1 MSSFRCSLAILWSLL
16 AGLPA
21 FASQTIISVA
31 DHGAVPDSGQD
42 ATVPFRQAI
51 AAAKVAVKPVKLVIP
66 AGRYDFDLAS
76 ATVRDCY
83 TANSTE
89 TGAPQRHI
97 ALDFTEI
104 DDLTLDGPG
113 ATLMMRGQMT
123 MLVAERCHG
132 FTVRG
137 VEFDFERPTF
147 SEMTAEEK
155 DSSYWIGRAH
165 PDSDYQ
171 IVNGN
176 SLRWIGPGMN
186 TGYDQIQRYDPA
198 TRTVVRNNADPIGS
212 PTAITD
218 LGGGRLRFDGGNLG
232 NVVTGITYQF
242 RVARRNEVGMWF
254 NRCSDV
260 VMEDVSVRAM
270 HGFGILSQFTENM
283 TCSRLTVAPEP
294 GSGRTCASP
303 ADILHFANCKGT
315 IRVLDSTLTASH
327 DDALNVHGT
336 HLRIMAQP
344 AARQFRVRFMHHQSW
359 GFQAY
364 IPGDEIEF
372 VRKATLL
379 PFGTA
384 VVTEVTMT
392 SDPYEQL
399 ITIDRDPPS
408 GIILNSDAVEN
419 VTWTPAFEMI
429 NCDVAQIPTRGILLT
444 TRRPILI
451 QGNRFFRTQMHAVLI
466 EDDAAGWYESG
477 PVHDLTIRGNSFFE
491 CAERVIHINPENTTH
506 GGPVHKNITIED
518 NVFTLS
524 GNGAAYAKSTDD
536 LAITA
541 NLFRMR
547 NGTTPAAS
555 SLVSTSNTTNVAIT
569 GNTVVSATAPALAV
583 TDGGFE
589 APTTPWFVAP
599 VAAARV
605 IDSGDASA
613 GKVAE
618 LDAGSAV
625 YQEVGS
631 YDPSQGSHL
640 RWSFNQLA
648 IGGGGA
654 PVTISFHAWDGRFF
668 GAAGTDLVN
677 PPSFD
682 TRTLPAW
689 SGASLSRSGYVDLS
703 GMPAGTQVWMRIAP
717 NKGTVRLD
725 SVALTSSTPPDSS
738 RYGGWAAL
746 AGLDG
751 SATDPEGDPDQDQ
764 LPNLI
769 EYLLENT
776 DPLRADGAAL
786 QALLKE
792 EDGLPIYRYHPRSTA
807 DAVLVVE
814 YQKGSLTADGWQPV
828 QDGVDGLVIHQEV
841 DGSKWVEVVDTLAG
855 QLFIRL
861 RAGLLP
867 SPPPLVTNGSFESP
881 DRTGQNPA
889 YSSGSPDGWTF
900 TSGVNGGVEEI
911 RDNRF
916 GTSGLEGTRLD
927 ALGGDGDQVGYI
939 NIGNS
944 GNGSATSATV
954 GPIVANTTYTLRI
967 RFGQRATG
975 DRHPDGSFGLTANG
989 TPLGTF
995 TTISSASLPTGFT
1008 EKTYTWISP
1017 GIGDTMIGQPLQIR
1031 MNFSHSPAAGWQQAQ
1046 FDRVRLTT
1054 D

>member
-1 MSSFRCSLAILWSLL
+1 MFSLRRSLALLWFSL

-21 FASQTIISVA
+21 LAAQTTISVA
-31 DHGAVPDSGQD
+31 DHGAVPNSGQD
-42 ATVPFRQAI
+42 ATMAFRQAI
-51 AAAKVAVKPVKLVIP
+51 AAAKVAPKPVKVVIP
-66 AGRYDFDLAS
+66 PGRYDFDLAS

-89 TGAPQRHI
+89 TGSPQRHI
-97 ALDFTEI
+97 ALDFTDI
-104 DDLTLDGPG
+104 DDLTLEGPG

-132 FTVRG
+132 FTIRG

-147 SEMTAEEK
+147 SEVTAEEK
-155 DSSYWIGRAH
+155 GSNYWIGRVHA
-165 PDSDYQ
+165 DSDYQ

-176 SLRWIGPGMN
+176 SLRWIGPGMG
-186 TGYDQIQRYDPA
+186 TGYDQIQRFDPA

-218 LGGGRLRFDGGNLG
+218 LGDGRLRFDGGNLG

-242 RVARRNEVGMWF
+242 RLARRNEVGMWF
-254 NRCSDV
+254 NRSSDV
-260 VMEDVSVRAM
+260 VMEDVAVRAM
-270 HGFGILSQFTENM
+270 HGFGLLAQFTENV
-283 TCSRLTVAPEP
+283 TYSRLTVAPRL

-315 IRVLDSTLTASH
+315 VRVLDSTLTASH

-336 HLRIMAQP
+336 HLRIMTQP
-344 AARQFRVRFMHHQSW
+344 AARQFRVRFMHAQSW

-364 IPGDEIEF
+364 VPGDEIEF
-372 VRKATLL
+372 VHKNTLL

-384 VVTEVTMT
+384 VVTDVAMT

-399 ITIDRDPPS
+399 ITIDRDPPA

-419 VTWTPAFEMI
+419 VTWTPSFEMI

-444 TRRPILI
+444 TRKPILI
-451 QGNRFFRTQMHAVLI
+451 QGNRFFRTQMNGILI

-477 PVHDLTIRGNSFFE
+477 PVHDLTVRGNSFYE

-506 GGPVHKNITIED
+506 GGPVHKNITIDD

-524 GNGAAYAKSTDD
+524 GNGAVYAKSTDD
-536 LAITA
+536 LAITG
-541 NLFRMR
+541 NLFSMR
-547 NGTTPAAS
+547 NGTTPPAS
-555 SLVSTSNTTNVAIT
+555 SLVSTTNTTNLSIT
-569 GNTVVSATAPALAV
+569 GNTVVAATTPALAV

-589 APTTPWFVAP
+589 AATPAWFSAP
-599 VAAARV
+599 AAAARFV
-605 IDSGDASA
+605 DSGDVSA
-613 GKVAE
+613 GTVVE
-618 LDAGSAV
+618 LDAGGSV
-625 YQEVGS
+625 YQEIGS
-631 YDPSQGSHL
+631 YDPSQGSYL
-640 RWSFNQLA
+640 RWSFDQLA
-648 IGGGGA
+648 LDGGGA
-654 PVTISFHAWDGRFF
+654 PVTISFHAWDGRFI
-668 GAAGTDLVN
+668 GAAGADLASL
-677 PPSFD
+677 PAFD

-689 SGASLSRSGYVDLS
+689 SGANLGRSGYVDLS
-703 GMPAGTQVWMRIAP
+703 GLPAGTQVWMRLAS
-717 NKGTVRLD
+717 NNTTVRLD
-725 SVALTSSTPPDSS
+725 SVALTTGTPPDTS

-751 SATDPEGDPDQDQ
+751 SATDPEADPDNDH

-769 EYLLENT
+769 EYLLQNT

-792 EDGLPIYRYHPRSTA
+792 EDGLPIYRYHSRPTA

-814 YQKGSLTADGWQPV
+814 YQKGSLVANGWQPV
-828 QDGVDGLVIHQEV
+828 QDGVDGLALHEEV
-841 DGSKWVEVVDTLAG
+841 DGTKWVEVVDTLAG
-855 QLFIRL
+855 KLFIRL
-861 RAGLLP
+861 RAALLP
-867 SPPPLVTNGSFESP
+867 SPPPLVINGSFESP
-881 DRTGQNPA
+881 DRTGQSPA
-889 YSSGSPDGWTF
+889 YSSDSPNGWAF
-900 TSGVNGGVEEI
+900 TSAVNGGVEEI

-916 GTSGLEGTRLD
+916 GTAGVEGSRLN

-944 GNGSATSATV
+944 GNGSATSSTV
-954 GPIVANTTYTLRI
+954 GTIAPNTTYKLRI
-967 RFGQRATG
+967 CFGQRASG

-995 TTISSASLPTGFT
+995 TTLSSASLPTGFT
-1008 EKTYTWISP
+1008 EKSYTWTSP
-1017 GIGDTMIGQPLQIR
+1017 GIGDPVIGQPLQIR

-1046 FDRVRLTT
+1046 IDNVRLTVE
-1054 D
+1054 

>member
-1 MSSFRCSLAILWSLL
+1 MSSFRRSLALIWFSL

-21 FASQTIISVA
+21 FASPTVISVA
-31 DHGAVPDSGQD
+31 DHGAVPDSGKD
-42 ATVPFRQAI
+42 ATISFRQAI
-51 AAAKVAVKPVKLVIP
+51 AAAKVAEKPVKLVIP
-66 AGRYDFDLAS
+66 PGRYDFDLSS

-83 TANSTE
+83 TSNSTE

-97 ALDFTEI
+97 ALDFTDI
-104 DDLTLDGPG
+104 DDLIIEGPG

-123 MLVAERCHG
+123 MLVAERCHA

-137 VEFDFERPTF
+137 IEFDFERPTF

-155 DSSYWIGRAH
+155 GSGYWIGRVH

-176 SLRWIGPGMN
+176 SLRWVGPGIN
-186 TGYDQIQRYDPA
+186 PGYDQIQRYDPS

-254 NRCSDV
+254 NRCSNV

-270 HGFGILSQFTENM
+270 HGFGILAQFTENM
-283 TCSRLTVAPEP
+283 ACSRLSAVPKP
-294 GSGRTCASP
+294 GGGRTCASP
-303 ADILHFANCKGT
+303 ADILHFSNCKGT
-315 IRVLDSTLTASH
+315 VRVLDSTLTAAH

-336 HLRIMAQP
+336 HLRIVGQP

-372 VRKATLL
+372 VRKNTLL

-384 VVTEVTMT
+384 VVTQVAMT

-399 ITIDRDPPS
+399 ITIDRDPPA

-451 QGNRFFRTQMHAVLI
+451 QGNRFFRTQMHGILI

-477 PVHDLTIRGNSFFE
+477 PVHDLTIRGNSFYE

-506 GGPVHKNITIED
+506 GGPVHKNITVEGNI
-518 NVFTLS
+518 FTLT
-524 GNGAAYAKSTDD
+524 GTGAIDAKSTDN
-536 LAITA
+536 LAVTG

-555 SLVSTSNTTNVAIT
+555 TLVSTSNTTNVSIT
-569 GNTVVSATAPALAV
+569 GNAVVTATTAALNV

-589 APTTPWFVAP
+589 AASVPWFATSGTAV
-599 VAAARV
+599 RF
-605 IDSGDASA
+605 IDSGEVSA

-618 LDAGSAV
+618 LDAGAAI
-625 YQEVGS
+625 YQEIGGW
-631 YDPSQGSHL
+631 DPGQGSHL
-640 RWSFNQLA
+640 RWSFNQLP
-648 IGGGGA
+648 IGDGGGSVA
-654 PVTISFHAWDGRFF
+654 VSFHAWDGRFV
-668 GAAGTDLVN
+668 GANGIDLTGI
-677 PPSFD
+677 PAFD

-689 SGASLSRSGYVDLS
+689 NGASRSRSGYLDLS
-703 GMPAGTQVWMRIAP
+703 GLPAGTGIWMRLAGT
-717 NKGTVRLD
+717 NTTVRLD
-725 SVALTSSTPPDSS
+725 AVSLATSTPPDTS
-738 RYGGWAAL
+738 RYGGWAAM

-751 SATDPEGDPDQDQ
+751 SATDPDADPDQDH

-769 EYLLENT
+769 EYLLEKT
-776 DPLRADGAAL
+776 DPLRADGSTL

-792 EDGLPIYRYHPRSTA
+792 VDGLPIYRYHPRPA
-807 DAVLVVE
+807 DDAVLVVE
-814 YQKGSLTADGWQPV
+814 YQKDSITATGWQPV
-828 QDGVDGLVIHQEV
+828 QDGVDGLALHEEV
-841 DGSKWVEVVDTLAG
+841 DGTKWVEVVDTLAG
-855 QLFIRL
+855 KLFIRL
-861 RAGLLP
+861 RAAFLP
-867 SPPPLVTNGSFESP
+867 SPPPLVTNASFESP
-881 DRTGQNPA
+881 DRTGQSPS

-916 GTSGLEGTRLD
+916 GISGPEGARLD
-927 ALGGDGDQVGYI
+927 ALGGDGDQVGYV

-944 GNGSATSATV
+944 GNGSASSANV
-954 GPIVANTTYTLRI
+954 GNILASTTYTLRI
-967 RFGQRATG
+967 RFGQRASG
-975 DRHPDGSFGLTANG
+975 DRHPDGNFGLTTNG

-995 TTISSASLPTGFT
+995 TTVSSASLPTGFT
-1008 EKTYTWISP
+1008 EKTYTWTSP
-1017 GIGDTMIGQPLQIR
+1017 GIGDPLIGQALQIR